1 MIMNIIQVSAY
12 MKCRLCRKFDS
23 PGAVFNLHLFSINN
37 SNSLMKKQ
45 FYRKGQFLMNDQGVS
60 RPYGI
65 AGCQFPIPFHTKITE
80 NSPKL

>member
-60 RPYGI
+60 RRYGI
-65 AGCQFPIPFHTKITE
+65 APLSISYTLPYK
-80 NSPKL
+80 NNRKLA